1 MERITTGRL
10 GPISIGRYGAYNDRE
25 VGSYIYSK
33 VWSV

>member
-10 GPISIGRYGAYNDRE
+10 GPISIVRYGAYNDRE
-25 VGSYIYSK
+25 VGSYIYRK